1 MIFPEKYR
9 AKGFKVEGVDF
20 HFFLIPFRGR
30 DLHVIASIEPDGW
43 ERCSISLKNRNPN
56 QNEMCHVKNLLW
68 GDDEF
73 CIQLHPRKKH
83 YINIHEHCLHIFKPP
98 TKVQEVIEIV
108 SRNEQN
114 KS

>member
-56 QNEMCHVKNLLW
+56 
-68 GDDEF
+68 
-73 CIQLHPRKKH
+73 
-83 YINIHEHCLHIFKPP
+83 
-98 TKVQEVIEIV
+98 
-108 SRNEQN
+108 
-114 KS
+114 